1 MKVTGSLVKVSIIT
15 RLNSNLKEVLPKTH
29 FNRNKQH
36 NSLIVWNM
44 QLEADFSVE
53 KEDFADLQLSKII
66 PQKLNFFFVTWKAVT
81 INC

>member
-1 MKVTGSLVKVSIIT
+1 
-15 RLNSNLKEVLPKTH
+15 
-29 FNRNKQH
+29 
-36 NSLIVWNM
+36 M